1 MGMERGYDEK
11 IDVVDLIISVLR
23 EHESKL
29 DELVSRLE
37 EAQSLPVEVRAP
49 QKPQEPREPPEQVGA
64 AITAILKRWAD
75 FTGRCSGAKLI
86 AVDVADG
93 FFEAYAVAGGVVY
106 VYREEIPSLDIQ
118 YTKGDDGVRIES
130 IDISKANLMPAALK
144 GRLDCGL
151 EFEKRDVEVDLP
163 GGRAVHKILYHIDPG
178 TAKSWLAY
186 QLGVDESAVVQGR
199 LQT

>member
-1 MGMERGYDEK
+1 MGMERGFDEK
-11 IDVVDLIISVLR
+11 IDVIDLIISVLR
-23 EHESKL
+23 EHEGKL

-37 EAQSLPVEVRAP
+37 EAQVTPVQVRS
-49 QKPQEPREPPEQVGA
+49 PQEPREPPEQVGA
-64 AITAILKRWAD
+64 AITAVLKSWAD
-75 FTGRCSGAKLI
+75 FTGRGSGAKLV
-86 AVDVADG
+86 AVDIADG
-93 FFEAYAVAGGVVY
+93 FFEASAVAGGVVY

-130 IDISKANLMPAALK
+130 IDISKANLMPTALK

-151 EFEKRDVEVDLP
+151 EFEKRDVEVELP

-186 QLGVDESAVVQGR
+186 QLGVDDSAVVQGR

>member
-1 MGMERGYDEK
+1 MGIERGFDEK
-11 IDVVDLIISVLR
+11 IDVIDLIISVLR
-23 EHESKL
+23 EHEGKL

-37 EAQSLPVEVRAP
+37 EAQVTPVQVRAP
-49 QKPQEPREPPEQVGA
+49 QEPRGPPEQVGA
-64 AITAILKRWAD
+64 AITAVLKSWAD
-75 FTGRCSGAKLI
+75 FTGRCSGAKLV

-93 FFEAYAVAGGVVY
+93 FFEASAVAGGVVY

-118 YTKGDDGVRIES
+118 YTRGDDGVRIES
-130 IDISKANLMPAALK
+130 IDISKAGLMPTALK
-144 GRLDCGL
+144 GRMDCGL

-186 QLGVDESAVVQGR
+186 QLGVDDSAVVQGR
-199 LQT
+199 LHT

>member
-1 MGMERGYDEK
+1 MGMERGFDEK
-11 IDVVDLIISVLR
+11 IDVIDLIISVLR
-23 EHESKL
+23 EHEGKL

-37 EAQSLPVEVRAP
+37 EAQVTPVQVRAL
-49 QKPQEPREPPEQVGA
+49 QEPREPPEQVGA
-64 AITAILKRWAD
+64 AITAILKSWAD
-75 FTGRCSGAKLI
+75 FTGRGSGAKLV
-86 AVDVADG
+86 AVDIADG
-93 FFEAYAVAGGVVY
+93 FFEASAVAGGVVY
-106 VYREEIPSLDIQ
+106 IYREEIPSLDIQ

-151 EFEKRDVEVDLP
+151 EFEKRDVEVELP

-186 QLGVDESAVVQGR
+186 QLGVDDSTVVQGR
-199 LQT
+199 LHT

>member
-1 MGMERGYDEK
+1 MGMERGFDEK
-11 IDVVDLIISVLR
+11 IDVIDLIISVLR
-23 EHESKL
+23 EHEGKL

-37 EAQSLPVEVRAP
+37 EAQVTPVQVRAL
-49 QKPQEPREPPEQVGA
+49 QEPREPPEQVGA
-64 AITAILKRWAD
+64 AITAILKSWAD
-75 FTGRCSGAKLI
+75 FTGRGSGAKLV
-86 AVDVADG
+86 AVDIADG
-93 FFEAYAVAGGVVY
+93 FFEASAVAGGVVY
-106 VYREEIPSLDIQ
+106 IYREEIPSLDIQ

-151 EFEKRDVEVDLP
+151 EFEKRDVEVELP

-186 QLGVDESAVVQGR
+186 QLGVDDSAVIQGR

>member
-1 MGMERGYDEK
+1 MGMERGFDEK
-11 IDVVDLIISVLR
+11 IDVIDLIISVLR
-23 EHESKL
+23 EHEGKL

-37 EAQSLPVEVRAP
+37 EAQVTPVQVRS
-49 QKPQEPREPPEQVGA
+49 PQEPRAPPEPVGA
-64 AITAILKRWAD
+64 AITAVLKSWAD
-75 FTGRCSGAKLI
+75 FTGRGSGAKLV
-86 AVDVADG
+86 AVDIADG
-93 FFEAYAVAGGVVY
+93 FFEASAVAGGVVY

-130 IDISKANLMPAALK
+130 IDISKANLMPAAMK

-151 EFEKRDVEVDLP
+151 EFEKRDVEVELP

-186 QLGVDESAVVQGR
+186 QLGVDDSAVVQGR

>member
-1 MGMERGYDEK
+1 MGMERGFDEK

-49 QKPQEPREPPEQVGA
+49 QEPQETPEQVGA
-64 AITAILKRWAD
+64 AITAVLKSWAD
-75 FTGRCSGAKLI
+75 FTGRGSGAKLV
-86 AVDVADG
+86 AVDVVDG
-93 FFEAYAVAGGVVY
+93 FFEASAVVGGVVY

-118 YTKGDDGVRIES
+118 YTKRDDGVSIES
-130 IDISKANLMPAALK
+130 IDISKAGLMSAALK

-151 EFEKRDVEVDLP
+151 EFEKRDVEVELP
-163 GGRAVHKILYHIDPG
+163 GGRAVHKILYNIDLG
-178 TAKSWLAY
+178 AAKSWLAY
-186 QLGVDESAVVQGR
+186 QLGVDDSVVVRGR

>member
-1 MGMERGYDEK
+1 MGMERGFDEK
-11 IDVVDLIISVLR
+11 IDVIDLIISVLR
-23 EHESKL
+23 EHEGKL

-49 QKPQEPREPPEQVGA
+49 QEPRETPEQVGA
-64 AITAILKRWAD
+64 AITAVLKSWAD
-75 FTGRCSGAKLI
+75 FTGRGSGAKLV

-93 FFEAYAVAGGVVY
+93 FFEASAVVGGVVY

-118 YTKGDDGVRIES
+118 YTKRDDGVSIES
-130 IDISKANLMPAALK
+130 IDISKAGLMSAALK

-151 EFEKRDVEVDLP
+151 EFEKRDVEVELP
-163 GGRAVHKILYHIDPG
+163 GGRAVHKILYNIDLG

-186 QLGVDESAVVQGR
+186 QLGVDDSVVVRGR

>member
-1 MGMERGYDEK
+1 MGIERGFDEK
-11 IDVVDLIISVLR
+11 IDVIDLIISVLR
-23 EHESKL
+23 EHEGKL

-37 EAQSLPVEVRAP
+37 EAQVTPVQVRAP
-49 QKPQEPREPPEQVGA
+49 QEPRAPSEQVGA
-64 AITAILKRWAD
+64 AITVVLKSWAD
-75 FTGRCSGAKLI
+75 FTGRGSGAKLV

-93 FFEAYAVAGGVVY
+93 FFEASAVAGGVVY

-118 YTKGDDGVRIES
+118 YTKGDDGVSIES
-130 IDISKANLMPAALK
+130 IDISKAGLMSAALK

-151 EFEKRDVEVDLP
+151 EFEKRDVEVELP
-163 GGRAVHKILYHIDPG
+163 GGRAIHKILYHIDPG

-186 QLGVDESAVVQGR
+186 QLGVDDSAVIQGR

>member
-1 MGMERGYDEK
+1 MGMERGFDEK

-49 QKPQEPREPPEQVGA
+49 QEPQETPEQVGG
-64 AITAILKRWAD
+64 AITAVLKSWAD
-75 FTGRCSGAKLI
+75 FTGRGSGAKLV

-93 FFEAYAVAGGVVY
+93 FFEASAVAGGVVY

-130 IDISKANLMPAALK
+130 IDISKAGLMPAALK

-151 EFEKRDVEVDLP
+151 EFEKRDVEVELP
-163 GGRAVHKILYHIDPG
+163 GGRAVHKILYHIDLG

-186 QLGVDESAVVQGR
+186 QLGVDDSAVVQGR

>member
-1 MGMERGYDEK
+1 MGMERGFDEK

-37 EAQSLPVEVRAP
+37 EAQSLPVEVVA
-49 QKPQEPREPPEQVGA
+49 PQEPRETPEQVGA
-64 AITAILKRWAD
+64 AITAVLKSWAD
-75 FTGRCSGAKLI
+75 FTGRGSGAKLV

-93 FFEAYAVAGGVVY
+93 FFEASAVVGGVVY

-118 YTKGDDGVRIES
+118 YTKRDDGVRIES
-130 IDISKANLMPAALK
+130 IDISKAGLMPVALK

-151 EFEKRDVEVDLP
+151 EFEKRDVEVELP
-163 GGRAVHKILYHIDPG
+163 GGRAVHKILYNIDLG

-186 QLGVDESAVVQGR
+186 QLGVDDSAVVQGR